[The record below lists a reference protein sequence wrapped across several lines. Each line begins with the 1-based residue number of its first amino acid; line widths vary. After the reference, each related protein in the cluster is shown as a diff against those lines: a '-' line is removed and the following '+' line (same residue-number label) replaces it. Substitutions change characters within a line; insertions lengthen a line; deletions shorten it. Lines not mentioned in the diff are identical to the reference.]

1 MTGEETGK
9 VTGEP
14 KGRIGSAF
22 DDFLKDE
29 CIFEQ
34 VQAGALKKVVAH
46 QLGEAMKA
54 QKLTKVAMAKR
65 MNTSRSALD
74 RLLDPNNASV
84 SLDTL
89 TRAAAAVGREIRL
102 ELV

>member
-1 MTGEETGK
+1 MTEEL
-9 VTGEP
+9 

-22 DDFLKDE
+22 DDFLRDE
-29 CIFEQ
+29 GIFED

-65 MNTSRSALD
+65 MKTSRSALD

-89 TRAAAAVGREIRL
+89 TRAAAAVGRGIRL

>member
-1 MTGEETGK
+1 MTDEH
-9 VTGEP
+9 

-22 DDFLKDE
+22 DDFLKE
-29 CIFEQ
+29 EGIFEE

-65 MNTSRSALD
+65 MRTSRSALD
-74 RLLDPNNASV
+74 RLLDPTNASV

>member
-1 MTGEETGK
+1 MTEEA
-9 VTGEP
+9 

-29 CIFEQ
+29 GIFEE

-46 QLGEAMKA
+46 QLGEAMKD
-54 QKLTKVAMAKR
+54 QKLTKVAMTKR

-74 RLLDPNNASV
+74 RLLDPNNPSV

-89 TRAAAAVGREIRL
+89 TRAAAAVGRGIRL

>member
-1 MTGEETGK
+1 MTEEL
-9 VTGEP
+9 

-22 DDFLKDE
+22 DDFLRDE
-29 CIFEQ
+29 GIFED

-65 MNTSRSALD
+65 MKTSRSALD

-89 TRAAAAVGREIRL
+89 TRAAAAVGRWIRL

>member
-1 MTGEETGK
+1 MTA
-9 VTGEP
+9 EP
-14 KGRIGSAF
+14 QGRIGSAF
-22 DDFLKDE
+22 DDFLRE
-29 CIFEQ
+29 EGIYET

-54 QKLTKVAMAKR
+54 QKLTKVEMARR

-74 RLLDPNNASV
+74 RLLDPGNGSV
-84 SLDTL
+84 
-89 TRAAAAVGREIRL
+89 TRAAAAVGRGIRL

>member
-1 MTGEETGK
+1 MTNET
-9 VTGEP
+9 

-22 DDFLKDE
+22 DDFLKE
-29 CIFEQ
+29 EGIFDA

-54 QKLTKVAMAKR
+54 QKLTKVAMARR
-65 MNTSRSALD
+65 MKTSRSALD
-74 RLLDPNNASV
+74 RLLDPTNASV

-89 TRAAAAVGREIRL
+89 TRAAAAVGRGIRL